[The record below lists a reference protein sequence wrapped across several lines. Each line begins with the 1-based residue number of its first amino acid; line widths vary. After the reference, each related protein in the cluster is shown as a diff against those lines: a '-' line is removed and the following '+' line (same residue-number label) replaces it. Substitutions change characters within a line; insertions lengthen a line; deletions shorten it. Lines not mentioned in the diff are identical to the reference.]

1 MLDAA
6 EGNIDPESARL
17 AFIAALKEG
26 DVYVFDK

>member
-6 EGNIDPESARL
+6 EGNIDPESARQ
-17 AFIAALKEG
+17 AFIAALEEG